1 MYRQNSNHQQIYEIK
16 LDFAIFA
23 NTDMKRTVVLIISL
37 SLCLSASAQGLRF
50 EEVQADV
57 RRAADWFAGYR
68 YTAPAAQ
75 PEAPSGFKPFNIST
89 YARHGARLYSKE
101 ALYDNMHKVMT
112 RASKAGQL
120 TPLGQELLER
130 SEAVYHMVR
139 GRAYDLT
146 SYGQQQHRAVA
157 ARILKS
163 WKPVF
168 KGRKTIVARST
179 QTNRTILSMTSAL
192 DEYRRQAPKLKIY
205 FDASAADMGALNP
218 TSKYNPRAQER
229 DWSRAF
235 EADTARWNPAFRK
248 LLKENYKP
256 EEFFRRFF
264 TDPSIVLPVF
274 KDYITAER
282 MFYFYFAFSETLGPE
297 ESLMYMLTPKEA
309 YGMWECENFRMYSC
323 CGATPLYHG
332 RNWALEEAL
341 VRDFLKYWDEDI
353 AGGDVA
359 ARLRF
364 GHDYKI
370 SGSLVLLGAE
380 DWSYCASDPGKVK
393 DGYDFGHMPMAS
405 TLLFALFRNGKG
417 EVLVRCTLDEVPQHF
432 PIPCYND
439 TRGRQWPD
447 YYRWEDFR
455 SHCEARLALADHILE
470 TT

>member
-1 MYRQNSNHQQIYEIK
+1 
-16 LDFAIFA
+16 
-23 NTDMKRTVVLIISL
+23 MKRIIFLISAL
-37 SLCLSASAQGLRF
+37 SLCISASAQGLAF

-57 RRAADWFAGYR
+57 RRAADWFSGYR
-68 YTAPAAQ
+68 YTAPAAR
-75 PEAPSGFKPFNIST
+75 PEAPAGFKPFNIST

-101 ALYDNMHKVMT
+101 SLYDNIHKVMT
-112 RASKAGQL
+112 RAAAGEQL

-130 SEAVYHMVR
+130 SEAVYHKVR

-146 SYGQQQHRAVA
+146 AYGQQQHRAIA
-157 ARILKS
+157 ARILKA
-163 WKPVF
+163 WGPVF
-168 KGRKTIVARST
+168 KGRRTIEARST
-179 QTNRTILSMTSAL
+179 QTNRTILSMMAAV
-192 DEYRRQAPKLKIY
+192 DEYRRQEPGLHIQ

-235 EADTARWNPAFRK
+235 EADTARWNPAFRQM
-248 LLKENYKP
+248 LKKNYKP
-256 EEFFRRFF
+256 EEFFGRFF
-264 TDPSIVLPVF
+264 KDPSIVLPVF

-297 ESLMYMLTPKEA
+297 ESLMYMLTPEEA

-323 CGATPLYHG
+323 CGDTPLYHG

-341 VRDFLKYWDEDI
+341 VRDFLKHWDIDV

-370 SGSLVLLGAE
+370 SGALVLLGAE
-380 DWSYCASDPGKVK
+380 GWDHSEPDPGKVK
-393 DGYDFGHMPMAS
+393 YIYDFGHMPMAS
-405 TLLFALFRNGKG
+405 TLLFALYRNRKG
-417 EVLVRCTLDEVPQHF
+417 EILLRCSLDEVPQHF
-432 PIPCYND
+432 PIPAYRD
-439 TRGRQWPD
+439 SRGREWAGF
-447 YYRWEDFR
+447 YRWEDFR
-455 SHCEARLALADHILE
+455 AYCERRLALADKIME